1 MPPIVPAREELAW
14 IEAARRDPQAFA
26 PLYEAYVD
34 LVWRYA
40 LQRLGDPERAADVT
54 SATFVQAI
62 RALPAFQP
70 RIRGEETTF
79 RSWLMTI
86 ARNAVI
92 SEWRRDRPASPL
104 ATLTATDSPNLADR
118 SPTPEEHAIR
128 RDEREEVL
136 AALGRLSP
144 VQRQIVEFRLAG
156 FSAAEIGERL
166 GMSVSAVNTAHF
178 RAYGRLR
185 DLLRTRVA
193 PGRGE
198 PS

>member
-1 MPPIVPAREELAW
+1 MPPIVPAREELAC

-34 LVWRYA
+34 LVWRYT
-40 LQRLGDPERAADVT
+40 LHRLGDPDRAADVT

-92 SEWRRDRPASPL
+92 SEWRRDRPTSPLDAL
-104 ATLTATDSPNLADR
+104 ATLGSPVLADR
-118 SPTPEEHAIR
+118 SPTPEDHAIR
-128 RDEREEVL
+128 RDERDEVL
-136 AALGRLSP
+136 AALARLSP
-144 VQRQIVEFRLAG
+144 VQRQIVELRLAG

-178 RAYGRLR
+178 RAYARLR
-185 DLLRTRVA
+185 DLLGA
-193 PGRGE
+193 PE
-198 PS
+198 PSGKGNAS

>member
-40 LQRLGDPERAADVT
+40 LQRLGDPDRAADVT

-92 SEWRRDRPASPL
+92 SEWRRDRPARPL
-104 ATLTATDSPNLADR
+104 DAVASTDSPILPDR
-118 SPTPEEHAIR
+118 SPSPEEQAIR
-128 RDEREEVL
+128 RDERDEVL
-136 AALGRLSP
+136 AALARLSP
-144 VQRQIVEFRLAG
+144 VQRQIVELRLAG
-156 FSAAEIGERL
+156 FSAVEIGERL

-178 RAYGRLR
+178 RAYARLR
-185 DLLRTRVA
+185 DLLRTPVA
-193 PGRGE
+193 PGKGE